1 MSPQAIFCK
10 DNIMAIQNHTH
21 SAAHIPTHGGLER
34 VIERAE
40 ATQGLLSRIFA
51 PKHLPTYVL
60 GITIMA
66 VVTLT
71 ERALDA
77 IDTGFA
83 VEWAALS
90 LVALVTFGL
99 FARVIVHGTQAAQTS
114 FAEYAGRARKARA
127 DEKMWATAQRDSRIM
142 NDILAA
148 QGRADALLDEIAPA
162 KRDTKSVRDDGLAP
176 LAPWFQPTRY
186 Y

>member
-1 MSPQAIFCK
+1 MSS
-10 DNIMAIQNHTH
+10 HTSSH
-21 SAAHIPTHGGLER
+21 VPHHGGLER

-40 ATQGLLSRIFA
+40 ATQSVLSRMFSA
-51 PKHLPTYVL
+51 KQLPTYVL

-71 ERALDA
+71 ERAMDA

-83 VEWAALS
+83 FEWIVLS
-90 LVALVTFGL
+90 AVALASFGL
-99 FARVIVHGTQAAQTS
+99 LSNGIVRGTQSTQRWFAA
-114 FAEYAGRARKARA
+114 YARQARAARA
-127 DEKMWATAQRDSRIM
+127 DEKIWATAHRDPRVM

-148 QGRADALLDEIAPA
+148 QGRSQDTLLDEPRSA
-162 KRDTKSVRDDGLAP
+162 KSNAMQVQDDGLAP
-176 LAPWFQPTRY
+176 LAPWMQLTRY